1 VNNSVNLA
9 ALNALVG
16 AQVIAA
22 ERCAMGFE
30 NRTDLVTLADGQR
43 RIVQRITSRALAAH
57 KIRLAQQLPE
67 RLAEVGV
74 RLPRVLAADPHAD
87 PPYIVREYLHG
98 APATTLLADDDSAVA
113 LARAMG
119 ALLPRLARVDTEG
132 LGLHRGWA
140 DHERLAR
147 QSRQHLARCRPL
159 LDDMTVRKLEQ
170 TIGAVQ
176 LLFAGRGGC
185 FAHGDFCPVNA
196 LVAADERRTTNDEG
210 IHEQPSSFVLRP
222 SSTISL
228 LDVEFARVADP
239 LFDAAWWG
247 WVVRYHHP
255 ARWRVAWP
263 ALLDAAGIPNHME
276 TSARVHALQQ
286 LRCLEALSYY
296 LATRGADGAAMW
308 AQRLTTTI
316 GWSEAAQEQ

>member
-1 VNNSVNLA
+1 MNNLA
-9 ALNALVG
+9 ILSALIG
-16 AQVIAA
+16 APVIAA

-30 NRTDLVTLADGQR
+30 NRTDLVTLADGQQ
-43 RIVQRITSRALAAH
+43 RIVQQITSRALAPH

-67 RLAEVGV
+67 RFAAVGV
-74 RLPRVLAADPHAD
+74 RLPRVLVADAHAN
-87 PPYIVREYLHG
+87 PPYVVREYLHG
-98 APATTLLADDDSAVA
+98 TPGNVLLDDDVSAVA

-119 ALLPRLARVDTEG
+119 ALLPHLAQVDTAG

-140 DHERLAR
+140 DGERLAR
-147 QSRQHLARCRPL
+147 QSLQYLNRCRPL
-159 LDDMTVRKLEQ
+159 LDVVTVQALEQ
-170 TIGAVQ
+170 TIAAVPSQ
-176 LLFAGRGGC
+176 FAGRGGC

-196 LVAADERRTTNDEG
+196 LIETTDDRRPTTDVGLTE
-210 IHEQPSSFVLRP
+210 HSLSA
-222 SSTISL
+222 ISL

-263 ALLDAAGIPNHME
+263 VLLDAAGIPNDVE
-276 TSARVHALQQ
+276 TNVRAHVLQQ

-296 LATRGADGAAMW
+296 LATRGTDGAAMW
-308 AQRLTTTI
+308 AQRLTATV
-316 GWSEAAQEQ
+316 GWEA